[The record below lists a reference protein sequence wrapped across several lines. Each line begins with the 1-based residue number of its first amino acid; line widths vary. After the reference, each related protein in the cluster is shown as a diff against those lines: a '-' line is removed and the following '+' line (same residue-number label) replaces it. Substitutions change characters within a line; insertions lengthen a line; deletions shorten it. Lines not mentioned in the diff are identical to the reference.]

1 MKKDMMALAMHDNQI
16 YQGKGRDKR
25 WFTYVV
31 DRKTGKRKK
40 VGKRSKEDLIEY
52 LYDYYFASGASVDD
66 QKLYLPD
73 IYPHWIQYRR
83 AVVNCEATV
92 RRNDTDFRKFYLE
105 EPLSNKIMTTPLDQL
120 TKNDLEK
127 WAYQIIKKHDL
138 TQKAYTNM
146 SLIIRQIYTYLV
158 DEDVLEQNTFAKV
171 HIRNT
176 AFRRNRKK
184 AAQTQIFYDDEK
196 DAIIRRASDL
206 AEETLDESFLALPL
220 LFYTGLRLGECL
232 GLKFSDFDHNRN
244 LLQVERSMIRKEQLN
259 DDGSWKPT
267 VYVIEDYLKQ
277 NEDPRS
283 VIISDECFRI
293 VKRVRVIKQK
303 KGIISP
309 YLFDVKTPNNIEM
322 KLYRICD
329 DLNIARR
336 SPHKMRKTYVSELLN
351 HDIDADFVRA
361 QVGHKELRTTFNSY
375 SYSTTRNEEM
385 IEKLSQVL

>member
-1 MKKDMMALAMHDNQI
+1 
-16 YQGKGRDKR
+16 
-25 WFTYVV
+25 
-31 DRKTGKRKK
+31 
-40 VGKRSKEDLIEY
+40 
-52 LYDYYFASGASVDD
+52 
-66 QKLYLPD
+66 
-73 IYPHWIQYRR
+73 
-83 AVVNCEATV
+83 
-92 RRNDTDFRKFYLE
+92 
-105 EPLSNKIMTTPLDQL
+105 
-120 TKNDLEK
+120 
-127 WAYQIIKKHDL
+127 
-138 TQKAYTNM
+138 
-146 SLIIRQIYTYLV
+146 
-158 DEDVLEQNTFAKV
+158 
-171 HIRNT
+171 
-176 AFRRNRKK
+176 
-184 AAQTQIFYDDEK
+184 
-196 DAIIRRASDL
+196 
-206 AEETLDESFLALPL
+206 
-220 LFYTGLRLGECL
+220 
-232 GLKFSDFDHNRN
+232 
-244 LLQVERSMIRKEQLN
+244 MIRKEQLN